1 MAEVSSQ
8 IVCARQLSQ
17 VPESDM
23 VEFVDD
29 TIHFLK
35 GNRVPF
41 LSKYSE
47 AFGGQARLIVPCRDF
62 LQDILQLV
70 LRKSSA
76 TASVD
81 AFKTAVAEYVQKLL
95 ENESEELDLKFAE
108 IIAFGVFARRN
119 ELVKVLTEL
128 VFR

>member
-1 MAEVSSQ
+1 
-8 IVCARQLSQ
+8 
-17 VPESDM
+17 M